1 MALTKGDFYYGA
13 LLSRLVK
20 SEFLPAIF
28 EEGEERRIYQ
38 MSNNHGDY
46 LIYAKYSSKPN
57 INRSETKRWSFRFSE
72 DEIFNI
78 KSLEVQREIIFAF
91 VCGTEGMIDSRLS
104 FLTKEEFKRCIGVNY
119 QTPDRRVSITHDKGS
134 PYFMAYGTAL
144 DSKDAVRFAQNVERR
159 LEELSPINI

>member
-1 MALTKGDFYYGA
+1 M
-13 LLSRLVK
+13 
-20 SEFLPAIF
+20 
-28 EEGEERRIYQ
+28 
-38 MSNNHGDY
+38 
-46 LIYAKYSSKPN
+46 
-57 INRSETKRWSFRFSE
+57 
-72 DEIFNI
+72 
-78 KSLEVQREIIFAF
+78 
-91 VCGTEGMIDSRLS
+91 CGTEGMIDSRLS